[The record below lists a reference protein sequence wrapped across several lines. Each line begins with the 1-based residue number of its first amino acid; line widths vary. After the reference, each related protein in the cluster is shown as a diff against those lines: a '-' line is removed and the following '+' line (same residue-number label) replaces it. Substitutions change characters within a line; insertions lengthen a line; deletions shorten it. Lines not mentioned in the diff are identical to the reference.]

1 MALSN
6 MLLRAA
12 VGVTAHYLTPAVM
25 TTTWSPTPCRKRQ
38 RRLVHSTSD
47 SAYEVGGSCTH
58 SPPLSERQ
66 VEWKTLH
73 QQLCR
78 CWLPPLAHADL
89 VQTED
94 AERFQRALRRVEG
107 LVRRNPLELQEVGSR
122 RAEEGSGD

>member
-1 MALSN
+1 MS
-6 MLLRAA
+6 
-12 VGVTAHYLTPAVM
+12 VTAHCPTPAVM
-25 TTTWSPTPCRKRQ
+25 TTTWSPTPCPKRQ
-38 RRLVHSTSD
+38 RRLVHSTSG

-58 SPPLSERQ
+58 PPPLPERQ
-66 VEWKTLH
+66 VEWKALH

-78 CWLPPLAHADL
+78 CWLPPPAHADL

-107 LVRRNPLELQEVGSR
+107 LVRRNPLELQEVGSG